1 VTKQV
6 NVRKFSRSK
15 VSIAAILVP
24 KGGTPIDVEVVDI
37 SMSGIFVHA
46 DKKLAV
52 GTRCQ
57 VKILLGHFRHEMPIG
72 AAGSV
77 VRCHDGGIAIKF
89 DEVKID
95 TAQELQNLI
104 AFNSEDPE
112 RTIVEFSQHGGWIFN
127 PTNSRH

>member
-1 VTKQV
+1 MTKQV

-15 VSIAAILVP
+15 VSVGAILVP

-37 SMSGIFVHA
+37 SMSGIFVHT
-46 DKKLAV
+46 DQKLAV
-52 GTRCQ
+52 GTSCQ

-104 AFNSEDPE
+104 AFNADDPE
-112 RTIVEFSQHGGWIFN
+112 RTIVEFSQQGGWIFN
-127 PTNSRH
+127 PTNHH